1 MDLYILWQNYFFQ
14 WNSGQGH
21 QKYSKSE
28 AHLKLHPA
36 GKVPVIEDGQ
46 KFLTQFLP
54 LIEKQLS
61 THDYLT
67 GNKLTLA
74 DICLLGCLDHA
85 EVIEFS

>member
-1 MDLYILWQNYFFQ
+1 M
-14 WNSGQGH
+14 
-21 QKYSKSE
+21 
-28 AHLKLHPA
+28 
-36 GKVPVIEDGQ
+36 EDGQ

-74 DICLLGCLDHA
+74 DICLLSCLDPA
-85 EVIEFS
+85 EVIEFSLSEYPSITKWRGGLQKQAFYKRVHQHFAEGMLSKL